1 MTHYA
6 CIAIGDADFL
16 PDEQLYISAET
27 PQELAELV
35 AEQCADWER
44 TLADVYPQSDEFYAY
59 EFRLPNEGE
68 NNYSQRLRIA
78 GGGARVLDVI
88 GMTQDEF
95 ERESAE

>member
-6 CIAIGDADFL
+6 CITIGDADYM

-27 PQELAELV
+27 PQELAELA
-35 AEQCADWER
+35 AEQCATWEA
-44 TLADVYPQSDEFYAY
+44 TLADVYPKSDEFYAY
-59 EFRLPNEGE
+59 EFRLPSDGE

-88 GMTQDEF
+88 GMTQEEF
-95 ERESAE
+95 ERESGE